1 MSGKVYDLLFKLSA
15 SLGPNFNK
23 SFTQAKSATKELQEV
38 INKSNKTVK
47 DIEGYKRTEAALKTN
62 KAAYDEQKAVLK
74 DLIRQQEAAGGSSK
88 ALATK
93 IARQQEK
100 IAKTETA
107 IKSNT
112 QSLEGYKSKL
122 EEAGINT
129 GNLTAE
135 SEKLSKQIEKA
146 TEAQKKASAIGAL
159 QEENR
164 QKISATKRELI
175 GTVGAITA
183 VGTGAFLATQK
194 AAQTTDRVDK
204 LSQKIGLSRTA
215 FQEWDY
221 IIGQSGGD
229 IEKLQVGLKTMVS
242 RMEEASKGSGAGA
255 EAFKELGINAKDA
268 SGKFRKQEDVMAEV
282 IGKLQ
287 KLPEG
292 AEKSSLAFKLFGKAG
307 MDLMPLLNDT
317 GESVEALRKR
327 AHDLGLVFSDEAINA
342 GVEFGDTLD
351 DMKGSFKG
359 ITTSILS
366 LFMPTIVKVMKS
378 VAETTAK
385 VGDFT
390 KAHPE
395 LVKMIVKLAA
405 GAAAA
410 KVGFL
415 GLKFGFLEVKGAI
428 LGVRGAIT
436 MLKALQISK
445 GIGGIK
451 ALFAGMSGSILL
463 IIAIITAIA
472 VAIKLVMGN
481 VDAIREKIRS
491 VFGDAGVAVFDKF
504 VGFIK
509 NIANI
514 VKNVFGGAAG
524 PIGKFFQS
532 FQAGSPI
539 MESLKK
545 LFEGLGQ
552 VLPTIITALA
562 NLAQAVLPIL
572 IQVITIVASVIGNI
586 IEAVLPV
593 IINLINQLLP
603 IIQQIAEVLLP
614 SLAEVITTVA
624 NAIMPIVSYLLPLL
638 AELFQALV
646 PVINFLASI
655 FTTVLTSA
663 LLSTS
668 QILDGFKQYLSGIID
683 FVAGVFTGNWG
694 RAWEGIKN
702 IFGGAFN
709 ALTGIAKAPLNAVIA
724 LINKAIGG
732 LNKIKIPDWV
742 PGVGGKGINIP
753 QIPMLWKGS
762 PSSPGTFIAGEQGP
776 ELVTGA
782 KGSKVY
788 TANTTKGIFS
798 KIKDSFVAGKEMLS
812 NFNNNSTS
820 AMSTLAFAGAGGG
833 NVKSVVIQS
842 SPNFYIT
849 KGDPHE
855 IEAKLRENNERL
867 KREIKEEMQD
877 EEEDKKRRGY

>member
-107 IKSNT
+107 IKNNT
-112 QSLEGYKSKL
+112 EALGKYKESLK
-122 EEAGINT
+122 EAGVNT
-129 GNLTAE
+129 GNLSAE
-135 SEKLSKQIEKA
+135 SEKLAKQIEKA
-146 TEAQKKASAIGAL
+146 ADAQRRAANIGAL
-159 QEENR
+159 QEENGK
-164 QKISATKRELI
+164 KIAATKKELI
-175 GTVGAITA
+175 GTVKVISA
-183 VGTGAFLATQK
+183 VGTGTLVAMQK
-194 AAQTTDRVDK
+194 ASDATDRVDK
-204 LSQKIGLSRTA
+204 LSQKIGISRKG
-215 FQEWDY
+215 FQEWDF
-221 IIGQSGGD
+221 ILSQSGTSID
-229 IEKLQVGLKTMVS
+229 KMQVGMKTLVQRMQEAAKGKGTGADALKS
-242 RMEEASKGSGAGA
+242 
-255 EAFKELGINAKDA
+255 LGVAAVDT
-268 SGKFRKQEDVMAEV
+268 SGKLRSQEDVFEEV
-282 IGKLQ
+282 AHKMQ
-287 KLPEG
+287 DMPKG
-292 AEKSSLAFKLFGKAG
+292 AVKSQLAFDLFGKAG
-307 MDLMPLLNDT
+307 LELMPLLNST
-317 GESVEALRKR
+317 GGSIEDLKKKAE
-327 AHDLGLVFSDEAINA
+327 DLGIVLSDEAIDA
-342 GVEFGDTLD
+342 GVNYQDAMDQLKRSLGGVSTQILATL
-351 DMKGSFKG
+351 
-359 ITTSILS
+359 
-366 LFMPTIVKVMKS
+366 MPTVIKG
-378 VAETTAK
+378 AK
-385 VGDFT
+385 ALSEATG
-390 KAHPE
+390 KAQKFAKEHPK
-395 LVKMIVKLAA
+395 LINSIAKLAA

-463 IIAIITAIA
+463 IIAMITAIA

-514 VKNVFGGAAG
+514 VKNVFSRAAG

-572 IQVITIVASVIGNI
+572 IQVISIVASVIGNI

-614 SLAEVITTVA
+614 FLAEVITTVA

-638 AELFQALV
+638 SELFQALM
-646 PVINFLASI
+646 PVINVLASAL
-655 FTTVLTSA
+655 TTVLTGAFASV
-663 LLSTS
+663 S
-668 QILDGFKQYLSGIID
+668 QILDGVKQVLSGLID
-683 FVAGVFTGNWG
+683 FIAGVFTGNWS
-694 RAWEGIKN
+694 RAWEGVKN